1 MAIVVFS
8 VDHSAH
14 RAKRFGEVRIRDT
27 ERVIGYRFGREDL
40 LHTRFAISP
49 LFELQASVRALRDP
63 GAASVHLPWVR
74 AARERLAG
82 FDYALLDALVPDR
95 GYAPDF
101 FAPPPRSP
109 LPDVAEELARVR
121 GTNPPQV
128 RRELGWRFG
137 AEVPEVVRPLVDDIA
152 ARHRRARRHDGR
164 LLGAG
169 ARAVVG
175 AGARAARGGHPPPCG
190 PPGRG
195 RRARA
200 FDGLHA
206 DVRWR
211 AGTLEVQAPTDAVVE
226 LAGRGL
232 QLVPSVFVWPRIG
245 AMFDPPWQPTVIYP
259 PRGVGDLWTPAGAAP
274 GPGRSATCVGRRRA
288 RILTALSDEASTSEL
303 ARRLA
308 ASPAGVSE
316 HLGVLRRAGLVRARR
331 DGRSV
336 LYSRTAVGDALT
348 APGSSP

>member
-1 MAIVVFS
+1 
-8 VDHSAH
+8 
-14 RAKRFGEVRIRDT
+14 
-27 ERVIGYRFGREDL
+27 VIGYRFGREDL

-49 LFELQASVRALRDP
+49 LFELQASVRAIRDP

-74 AARERLAG
+74 AARERLGG
-82 FDYALLDALVPDR
+82 FDYALLDAVLPDR

-101 FAPPPRSP
+101 LAPPPRSP
-109 LPDVAEELARVR
+109 LPDVAEELERVR
-121 GTNPPQV
+121 GTNALQV
-128 RRELGWRFG
+128 QRELGWRFG
-137 AEVPEVVRPLVDDIA
+137 ADIPDVARPLVDDIA
-152 ARHRRARRHDGR
+152 RGIDVLVDMMAGYWERALAPWWEEVQALLEADIRHRAGHLADG
-164 LLGAG
+164 GALEL
-169 ARAVVG
+169 
-175 AGARAARGGHPPPCG
+175 
-190 PPGRG
+190 
-195 RRARA
+195 

-211 AGTLEVQAPTDAVVE
+211 AGTLEVQVQTDAVVE

-232 QLVPSVFVWPRIG
+232 QLVPSVFVWPHIG

-259 PRGVGDLWTPAGAAP
+259 PRGVGDLWTPAGAGP
-274 GPGRSATCVGRRRA
+274 GPGALGDLVGRRRA
-288 RILTALSDEASTSEL
+288 RILTALSDEASTTEL

-348 APGSSP
+348 APASSPGSPS